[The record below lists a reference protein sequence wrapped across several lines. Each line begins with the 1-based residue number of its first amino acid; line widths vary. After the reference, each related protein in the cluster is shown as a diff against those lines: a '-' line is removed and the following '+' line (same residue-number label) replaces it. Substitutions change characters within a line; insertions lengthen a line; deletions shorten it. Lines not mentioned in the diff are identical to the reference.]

1 MSCNFVNSLRREHLS
16 RDLNGV
22 VGGGAFQA
30 QNTACA
36 KALGQ
41 DCAW

>member
-22 VGGGAFQA
+22 VGGGQELLNEWMNEETNEEA
-30 QNTACA
+30 
-36 KALGQ
+36 GRE
-41 DCAW
+41 